1 MHDPTRALNEYAS
14 GLTHILPV
22 NNSLYLQETK
32 VDTDI
37 P

>member
-1 MHDPTRALNEYAS
+1 MHGPTRALNEYAS

-22 NNSLYLQETK
+22 NNSLCLQETM
-32 VDTDI
+32 VDIDI